1 MRSGTFKQSYAELV
15 ALSDNPAKWAWCG
28 AALVAALALPL
39 VANSYALGLATTIAI
54 TAIAV
59 LGLNLLTGVA
69 GQLSLGHAGFL
80 ALGAYTQ
87 AILGTDH
94 GWPALPALAA
104 AGAVAALSSLAVGI
118 PSLRLKGLYLALTTL
133 GFSVIVTY
141 LLVMFEG
148 ITRGPSGMPVP
159 ALAPLVPAL
168 DHGRSVY
175 LLALLLLIAFVLATL
190 NLMRSKIGRAWAALH
205 EHDIA
210 ASAMGINLTAYK
222 LLAFVVSA
230 FYAGVAGGLLA
241 VQTRYVNVDTF
252 GVLLSVEALAMV
264 IVGGIGRVT
273 GALLGTAFLIGLPE
287 LIRLAFGGTGSRLD
301 ALFANHAHEVKELLY
316 GAAILLFLRLEPEGL
331 AGIWRKV
338 KRFWVLWPL
347 SK

>member
-1 MRSGTFKQSYAELV
+1 MRSGTYKQRYAELI
-15 ALSDNPAKWAWCG
+15 ALSDNPVKWAWC
-28 AALVAALALPL
+28 ALALAAALALPL
-39 VANSYALGLATTIAI
+39 VANSYLLGLATTIAV

-59 LGLNLLTGVA
+59 IGLNLLTGVA

-94 GWPALPALAA
+94 GWPALAALAA

-133 GFSVIVTY
+133 GFSVIVSY
-141 LLVMFEG
+141 LLVMFED

-159 ALAPLVPAL
+159 ALTPLWPGL

-175 LLALLLLIAFVLATL
+175 LLAVLLLAGFVLATL

-230 FYAGVAGGLLA
+230 FYAGVAGALLA
-241 VQTRYVNVDTF
+241 LQTRYINVDTF

-287 LIRLAFGGTGSRLD
+287 LIRLGFGGTGSRLD

>member
-15 ALSDNPAKWAWCG
+15 QLSDNRATWMWSAVALL
-28 AALVAALALPL
+28 AAAALPL
-39 VANSYALGLATTIAI
+39 VANSYLLGLATTIGI

-94 GWPALPALAA
+94 GWPALAALPV
-104 AGAVAALSSLAVGI
+104 AGLVAALSSLAVGI

-141 LLVMFEG
+141 VLVMAEG
-148 ITRGPSGMPVP
+148 LTRGPSGMPVP
-159 ALAPLVPAL
+159 TLALSAAGLG
-168 DHGRSVY
+168 HGPTVY
-175 LLALLLLIAFVLATL
+175 LLVLALLLVAVLGAL
-190 NLMRSKIGRAWAALH
+190 NLMRSKIGRAWTALH
-205 EHDIA
+205 DHDIA
-210 ASAMGINLTAYK
+210 ASAMGINLSAYK
-222 LLAFVVSA
+222 LLAFVTSA

-241 VQTRYVNVDTF
+241 LQSRYINVDSF
-252 GVLLSVEALAMV
+252 GVLLSVEALAML
-264 IVGGIGRVT
+264 IVGGVGRVS
-273 GALLGTAFLIGLPE
+273 GALLGAAFLIGLPE
-287 LIRLAFGGTGSRLD
+287 LIRLGFGGTGSRLD
-301 ALFANHAHEVKELLY
+301 NLFANHAHEVKELLY

-331 AGIWRKV
+331 AGIWRKS
-338 KRFWVLWPL
+338 KRFWVRWPL